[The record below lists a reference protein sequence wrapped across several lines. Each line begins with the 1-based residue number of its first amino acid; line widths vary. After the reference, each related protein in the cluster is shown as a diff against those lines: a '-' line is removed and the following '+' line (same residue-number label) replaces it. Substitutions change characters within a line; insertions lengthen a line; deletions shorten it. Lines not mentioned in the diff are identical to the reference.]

1 MSSLTRKAAITGH
14 PVAHSRSPLV
24 HGYWLKKHGISGAY
38 GRVDVPPE
46 TAESFYRD
54 FAGSGLI
61 GANVTVPHKEVAA
74 ASCDWLDE
82 AARAMGAANTL
93 WLDDTGRLCGANTDG
108 LGFLGNLDQLAP
120 GWDVSRESAVVL
132 GAGGAARAIV
142 WALLSRKFTSV
153 HIVNRTYEKATA
165 LVEEFGAGT
174 VAHEW
179 DKLGI
184 VLGQA
189 DLLVNTTALGMTGK
203 APLEIDLSPLPDT
216 ALVTDIVYAP
226 LETDLLK
233 QASRRGHQTV
243 DGLGMLL
250 HQAVPGFE
258 RWFGIRP
265 EVDDD
270 LRNLVLADLGV
281 IA

>member
-1 MSSLTRKAAITGH
+1 MSRSGRKAAITGH

-24 HGYWLKKHGISGAY
+24 HGYWLKKHGLSGEY
-38 GRVDVPPE
+38 GRLDVAPE
-46 TAESFYRD
+46 HAEDFYRN
-54 FAGSGLI
+54 FSASGLN

-74 ASCDWLDE
+74 ASCDWLDD
-82 AARAMGAANTL
+82 AAKTMGAANTL
-93 WLDDTGRLCGANTDG
+93 WLDETGRLCGANTDG

-142 WALLSRKFTSV
+142 WALLSRNFTSV
-153 HIVNRTYEKATA
+153 HIVNRTFEKASA
-165 LVEEFGAGT
+165 LVEEFGPGT
-174 VAHEW
+174 VAHQW
-179 DKLGI
+179 DRLGTL
-184 VLGQA
+184 LGKA
-189 DLLVNTTALGMTGK
+189 ELLVNTTALGMAGK
-203 APLEIDLSPLPDT
+203 APLEIDLDPLPKT

-233 QASRRGHQTV
+233 QAAERGHQTV

-258 RWFGIRP
+258 RWFGVRP
-265 EVDDD
+265 EVDDE
-270 LRNLVLADLGV
+270 LRRLVLADLGV
-281 IA
+281 TA

>member
-1 MSSLTRKAAITGH
+1 MSETVRKAAITGH

-24 HGYWLKKHGISGAY
+24 HGYWLKKHNISGSY

-46 TAESFYRD
+46 GAEDFYRN
-54 FAGSGLI
+54 FARYGLN

-74 ASCDWLDE
+74 AACEWLDE
-82 AARAMGAANTL
+82 AARAMVAVNTL
-93 WLDDTGRLCGANTDG
+93 WLDETGRLCGANTDG

-132 GAGGAARAIV
+132 GAGGAARAVV
-142 WALLSRKFTSV
+142 WALLSRKFTTV
-153 HIVNRTYEKATA
+153 HIVNRTFEKAAA
-165 LVEEFGAGT
+165 LVEEFGSGT
-174 VAHEW
+174 KAHSW
-179 DKLGI
+179 DKLGT
-184 VLGQA
+184 VLGEAQ
-189 DLLVNTTALGMTGK
+189 LLVNTTALGMTGK
-203 APLEIDLSPLPDT
+203 APLEIDLAPLPDT

-233 QASRRGHQTV
+233 QAANRGHQTV

-258 RWFGIRP
+258 RWFGVRP
-265 EVDDD
+265 EVDDA
-270 LRNLVLADLGV
+270 LRSLVLEDLGV
-281 IA
+281 TA